1 MPFHYLLNLKTETMK
16 AISSLKTGFNSA
28 LKSLR
33 MVLFIYLS
41 YLAIALLLAIPFY
54 SLFRS
59 AAGNSQLPDSLLNG
73 FDATAIREILMSGG
87 KYFAFYLKA
96 FFPWIIAFLLFQ
108 VYLNGGIFSWIANP
122 RGKFPV
128 VLFHQHSSKYFWRFL
143 KLSFYFLIINLII
156 SLILYV
162 PYALITGSKEGL
174 TDAQTMRPF
183 IIVISIHMLLLVFLF
198 LLSDLVKSKIFLQ
211 DSRVVLKN
219 MWRCFKL
226 AIRHFFS
233 FYFLG
238 LLCLLLLVAI
248 FAGFY
253 LFRSSVPTDTSGM
266 ILLVFLVQQVMI
278 FLQIFLR
285 VWRLGSVIQ
294 YQSEIS

>member
-1 MPFHYLLNLKTETMK
+1 
-16 AISSLKTGFNSA
+16 
-28 LKSLR
+28 
-33 MVLFIYLS
+33 
-41 YLAIALLLAIPFY
+41 
-54 SLFRS
+54 
-59 AAGNSQLPDSLLNG
+59 
-73 FDATAIREILMSGG
+73 
-87 KYFAFYLKA
+87 
-96 FFPWIIAFLLFQ
+96 
-108 VYLNGGIFSWIANP
+108 
-122 RGKFPV
+122 
-128 VLFHQHSSKYFWRFL
+128 
-143 KLSFYFLIINLII
+143 
-156 SLILYV
+156 
-162 PYALITGSKEGL
+162 
-174 TDAQTMRPF
+174 MRPF